1 MPDTPSSF
9 SVDAIYK
16 DTLDQHNDF
25 TKWMNVINEDYRG
38 RIMPEV
44 ESIQLDDDMIEL
56 LNKFENNSNDF

>member
-38 RIMPEV
+38 RKMPEV